1 MRLDPAAVRAELE
14 EALERAGVPSG
25 DAVLT
30 AECLVE
36 AELEG
41 QASQGL
47 TRFPEM
53 LGRLQNGSINPSPRM
68 TVQGSGAVLRL
79 DADNGLGQVAGAKAL
94 KVAVELAREHG
105 TGLVA
110 VRGSNHLGALDF
122 HVRRAA
128 SEGLI
133 AVALSNTPPAM
144 AAPGTEVRYL
154 GTNPIAAAFPTAGD
168 PIVVDMGT
176 SQVARGRVV
185 EARRA
190 GQAIPEGWAVDAEGR
205 PTTDPSA
212 ALDGA
217 LVPMGGDKGF
227 ALALLVEMLAAALP
241 GAAIG
246 PQVGDRFKAPTNFG
260 HTFWVI
266 DPTAVSAGFESRAQ
280 GVVDDLHRM
289 GARVPG
295 DRRRAERTR
304 REVEGFELPEHLRED
319 LERALGHPLGPVGG
333 P

>member
-1 MRLDPAAVRAELE
+1 MRLFPAAVRAELE
-14 EALERAGVPSG
+14 EALERVGVPPD
-25 DAVLT
+25 DAALT
-30 AECLVE
+30 ADCLVD

-41 QASQGL
+41 QGSQGL

-53 LGRLQNGSINPSPRM
+53 LSRLRSGSINPAPQM
-68 TVQGSGAVLRL
+68 TVKGTGAVRRL
-79 DADNGLGQVAGAKAL
+79 DADNGLGQVAGQKAL
-94 KVAVELAREHG
+94 ELAAQLAREHG

-110 VRGSNHLGALDF
+110 VRASNHLGALDF

-128 SEGLI
+128 AGGLV

-144 AAPGTEVRYL
+144 AAPGTETRYL
-154 GTNPIAAAFPTAGD
+154 GTNPIAAAFPTAGH

-205 PTTDPSA
+205 PTTDPAA

-217 LVPMGGDKGF
+217 MVPMGGDKGF
-227 ALALLVEMLAAALP
+227 ALALLVEMLAAVLP

-246 PQVGDRFKAPTNFG
+246 PGVGDRFQAPTNFG
-260 HTFWVI
+260 HAFWVI
-266 DPTAVSAGFESRAQ
+266 DPTAVGPGFEARAQ

-295 DRRRAERTR
+295 DRRRAERAR
-304 REVEGFELPEHLRED
+304 REAEGFELPRHLHED
-319 LERALGHPLGPVGG
+319 LEQVLGHALRPADE
-333 P
+333 